1 MKPEHV
7 KQFEQL
13 LVKGT
18 AEGVFSDEQQLSLEQ
33 LLFEYES
40 TSRSLGMMLP
50 MMNSLLIEKGN
61 QQSA

>member
-7 KQFEQL
+7 SQFEQL

-18 AEGVFSDEQQLSLEQ
+18 AQGVFPEEQQIALEQ
-33 LLFEYES
+33 LLFEYE
-40 TSRSLGMMLP
+40 TMSRQMGMMLP
-50 MMNSLLIEKGN
+50 MMNQLIIEKNN

>member
-18 AEGVFSDEQQLSLEQ
+18 AEGVFPDEQQLALEQ

-50 MMNSLLIEKGN
+50 MMNSLIIEKN
-61 QQSA
+61 NEKSA

>member
-1 MKPEHV
+1 MKPDHV

-18 AEGVFSDEQQLSLEQ
+18 AQGVFPEEQQVALEQ
-33 LLFEYES
+33 LLFEYE
-40 TSRSLGMMLP
+40 TMSRQMGMMLP
-50 MMNSLLIEKGN
+50 MMSQKLIDKNN